1 MWLFDVLRVL
11 LDLLVFIFFSS
22 GLPSFRSLL
31 PYRLALARHNRSWCL
46 NTRSLNQ
53 SLWRLLPRIR
63 TLQWVCFCFC
73 RAGRKQQCQRIRD
86 FWKFANCM
94 NSNQV
99 FPRWIVLVGEL
110 YSAAD
115 DPQPQMI
122 PRPQMIPKMDRKW
135 SPKSTAN
142 DPERKMGMT
151 WTQVS
156 GSLCRF
162 YYYYN
167 KSG

>member
-53 SLWRLLPRIR
+53 SLWRLLRRIR

-86 FWKFANCM
+86 FWKFAYCM

-110 YSAAD
+110 SFHLSEFFTFRVKENYWRTQGSTSK
-115 DPQPQMI
+115 
-122 PRPQMIPKMDRKW
+122 RTLFWKMCSSDR
-135 SPKSTAN
+135 
-142 DPERKMGMT
+142 D
-151 WTQVS
+151 VH
-156 GSLCRF
+156 
-162 YYYYN
+162 
-167 KSG
+167 

>member
-86 FWKFANCM
+86 FWKFAYCM

-99 FPRWIVLVGEL
+99 FPRWIVFVGEL
-110 YSAAD
+110 SFHLSEFFTFRVKEITEERRGQLLNEHYFERCVRLIEMS
-115 DPQPQMI
+115 I
-122 PRPQMIPKMDRKW
+122 KRKCW
-135 SPKSTAN
+135 
-142 DPERKMGMT
+142 
-151 WTQVS
+151 
-156 GSLCRF
+156 F
-162 YYYYN
+162 YHL
-167 KSG
+167 